1 MKPVTNVNRR
11 MLTMKET
18 RVYTREDIRNLWRR
32 YQRGDMAAG
41 SDFALIANAQ
51 GQTFKTLQAE
61 IEPECREEDQQ
72 PVSNT
77 STRAEQRRRAGI
89 VLWEKTEAYKQRQPE
104 LSNRETF
111 RLVLLENPTLAE
123 QYTGFPYRTGRD

>member
-1 MKPVTNVNRR
+1 
-11 MLTMKET
+11 MKET

-32 YQRGDMAAG
+32 YQHGDMAAG
-41 SDFALIANAQ
+41 NDLALIAHAQ

-77 STRAEQRRRAGI
+77 TTRAEQRRRAGI

-104 LSNRETF
+104 LSDRETF
-111 RLVLLENPTLAE
+111 RLVLSENPTLAE
-123 QYTGFPYRTGRD
+123 QYTGFPCRTGRD

>member
-1 MKPVTNVNRR
+1 MKPVVNVNRR
-11 MLTMKET
+11 MIMKET
-18 RVYTREDIRNLWRR
+18 RVYAREDIRNLWRR

-77 STRAEQRRRAGI
+77 TIRAEQRRRAGI
-89 VLWEKTEAYKQRQPE
+89 VLWEKTEAYRQRQPE
-104 LSNRETF
+104 LSDRETF

>member
-1 MKPVTNVNRR
+1 
-11 MLTMKET
+11 MLIMKET

-41 SDFALIANAQ
+41 NDFALIANAQ
-51 GQTFKTLQAE
+51 GKTFKAFQAE

-77 STRAEQRRRAGI
+77 TTRAEQRRRAGI
-89 VLWEKTEAYKQRQPE
+89 MLWEKTAAYKQRQPG
-104 LSNRETF
+104 LSHKEAF

-123 QYTGFPYRTGRD
+123 HYTGFSFRSDRG

>member
-1 MKPVTNVNRR
+1 
-11 MLTMKET
+11 MKET
-18 RVYTREDIRNLWRR
+18 RVYTREDIRNLWRQ
-32 YQRGDMAAG
+32 YQHGDMAAG
-41 SDFALIANAQ
+41 NDFALIANAQ
-51 GQTFKTLQAE
+51 GQTFQTLRAK

-77 STRAEQRRRAGI
+77 TTRAEQRRRAGI

-104 LSNRETF
+104 LSDRETF
-111 RLVLLENPTLAE
+111 RLVLLENPSLAE